1 MLAAKALPVD
11 DVRTVL
17 ETIETLPGP
26 VGGERCP
33 GSRTA

>member
-1 MLAAKALPVD
+1 MLAVKALPVD
-11 DVRTVL
+11 DVRTAL

-33 GSRTA
+33 GWRTA